1 MTFTMRSRPVT
12 NAAIIPFV
20 LFAAALIAAPA
31 NTGSVAARSVA
42 TDRSAAA
49 GHDAALTARQQRA
62 VAVYWT
68 PARMKTAVA
77 ARDAGGADDADPPD
91 TAKNAWVDG
100 DTLGKG
106 LRWLHDGPV
115 QAAMGKV
122 FFTLNG
128 TSYVCSGTDV
138 RGAAPGENVVLTA
151 AHCTGNGDG
160 DWADNWTF
168 VPGYDNGSQPYGSY
182 TARRFF
188 VAPQWSAETRGAS
201 AGNGTPGAEEYDVA
215 FVAVNTTTLSGTAEG
230 ARADALPPGQKIAFG
245 VTPPAGTR
253 MYVAGYPAEPPFSG
267 LYADYCAGPVR
278 PGQVTGAAAISC
290 DMTAGD
296 SGGPW
301 LADFDP
307 RSGSGTVVAITS
319 FKYGDDASL
328 LYGTWLGQSARQL
341 YDEASALSVP

>member
-1 MTFTMRSRPVT
+1 MRSRSVT

-20 LFAAALIAAPA
+20 LFAVAIFAAPA
-31 NTGSVAARSVA
+31 NTA
-42 TDRSAAA
+42 SAAHVHA
-49 GHDAALTARQQRA
+49 ADDTAPGGSAAVVHDATLTPRQQRA
-62 VAVYWT
+62 VALYWT
-68 PARMKTAVA
+68 PIRMKAAVPAVA
-77 ARDAGGADDADPPD
+77 AAPPD
-91 TAKNAWVDG
+91 TTKNAWLDG
-100 DTLGKG
+100 NTLGKG

-128 TSYVCSGTDV
+128 TNYVCSGTDV
-138 RGAAPGENVVLTA
+138 RGAGVRGTGVRGTGAGENVVLTA

-160 DWADNWTF
+160 HWADNWMF
-168 VPGYDNGSQPYGSY
+168 VPGYDNGAQPYGSY
-182 TARRFF
+182 TARRIF
-188 VAPQWSAETRGAS
+188 VAPQWAAAR
-201 AGNGTPGAEEYDVA
+201 NGTSGAERYDVA
-215 FVAVNTTTLSGTAEG
+215 FVAVNATTLSGTAEG

-245 VTPPAGTR
+245 ATPATGAR

-267 LYADYCAGPVR
+267 LYADYCAGPGR
-278 PGQVTGAAAISC
+278 PGQVTGTTAISC

-307 RSGSGTVVAITS
+307 RSGSGTIVAVTT
-319 FKYGDDASL
+319 FKYGDDSSL

-341 YDEASALSVP
+341 YDEASALSAP